1 MVTFN
6 NLEFIAPYKI
16 QNDDSQLQQLIN
28 SLLQSIPYK
37 SLLLFICI
45 IYYIS
50 NYNQP
55 G

>member
-1 MVTFN
+1 MVTYN

-16 QNDDSQLQQLIN
+16 QNDDSQPQQLIN
-28 SLLQSIPYK
+28 SLLRSIPYK
-37 SLLLFICI
+37 SLILF

-50 NYNQP
+50 KYNQP